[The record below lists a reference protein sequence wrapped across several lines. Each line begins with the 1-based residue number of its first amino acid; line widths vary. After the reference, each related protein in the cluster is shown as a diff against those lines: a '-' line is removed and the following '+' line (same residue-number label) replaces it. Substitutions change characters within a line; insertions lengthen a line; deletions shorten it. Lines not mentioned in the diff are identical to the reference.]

1 MTATKIQIHFLPL
14 PLRDH
19 DAWGFLSS
27 PEITFPFPFSFSFFF
42 FSRPALPTRKS
53 LLLLPPARSSKAESW
68 LLFFLFITDLISHD
82 RGPIATAY
90 LRSFI
95 YWSGKI
101 TISDYSTL
109 KSQQK
114 HKTDKKTEVS
124 SYVII
129 KKQSKH
135 WQVFEYTEQ
144 GGEILGTRD

>member
-1 MTATKIQIHFLPL
+1 MTAKDSDSLFAPS
-14 PLRDH
+14 PPRD
-19 DAWGFLSS
+19 FLSS
-27 PEITFPFPFSFSFFF
+27 PEITFPFSFSFIFFF

-53 LLLLPPARSSKAESW
+53 LLLLLPPARSSKAESW

-109 KSQQK
+109 KSQQN

-129 KKQSKH
+129 KKQSTH

>member
-27 PEITFPFPFSFSFFF
+27 PEITFPFPFSFIFFF

-68 LLFFLFITDLISHD
+68 LLFFLFITNLISHD

-109 KSQQK
+109 KANKNIKQIK
-114 HKTDKKTEVS
+114 NGGIIVCNYKKT
-124 SYVII
+124 
-129 KKQSKH
+129 KH
-135 WQVFEYTEQ
+135 TLAGIRVHRAR
-144 GGEILGTRD
+144 GGGDLGD